1 MTHSWKHQR
10 ASRHARGYGSQW
22 DRIRKEVMSRDR
34 GLCQT
39 CLRNDRVTPAHAVD
53 HILAKAKGGTDDPAN
68 LEAIC
73 RAHHLDKTMR
83 EMGRRRKQRIGTDG
97 WAVEE

>member
-1 MTHSWKHQR
+1 
-10 ASRHARGYGSQW
+10 
-22 DRIRKEVMSRDR
+22 
-34 GLCQT
+34 
-39 CLRNDRVTPAHAVD
+39 VTPAHAVD